1 MNLTVTY
8 SGKLSPA
15 PRELVAID
23 TAGEVSLVHSGAD
36 PLVVRAQIMALK
48 DRLLSMPGEH
58 VEMPVEHQ
66 FATGMYMRKLFIKKG
81 TVLVGKIHKQ
91 ECMNIVASG
100 DISVLTET
108 GSMRCGAGFTVTSPA
123 GIQKLGYAHED
134 TVFINVFLTDE
145 TDIEKLEEALVCESY
160 DALHGVLTIEGS
172 SL

>member
-8 SGKLSPA
+8 SGQLA
-15 PRELVAID
+15 PVPRSLVMID
-23 TAGEVSLVHSGAD
+23 EAGEVSLVHSGAD
-36 PLVVRAQIMALK
+36 PLVVRGQIMALK

-58 VEMPVEHQ
+58 VDMPVAHE
-66 FATGMYMRKLFIKKG
+66 FAKGMYMRKLFIKKG

-108 GSMRCGAGFTVTSPA
+108 GSMRCKAGFTVVSPA

-145 TDIEKLEEALVCESY
+145 TDIDKLESTLVCESY
-160 DALHGVLTIEGS
+160 DALAGVLTIEGDC
-172 SL
+172 L